1 MSLGILK
8 KQLGLQKQLD
18 EFLNQVSEASLL
30 FKQGVDMFLNEKEE
44 AFDEKLEQI
53 TLIEHRGDE
62 MRRNIEKKLYM
73 KTLIP
78 ESRGDVLQLLERMDT
93 LLDSCKAMLWQFK
106 IELPEIPL
114 ETHSDFRELASY
126 SVESVEAIVR
136 SARAFFR
143 TSPEFADHIHKVS
156 YWETESD
163 KISTRMMMTLYRRE
177 DLTLCH
183 KGQLKD
189 IIRRI
194 SQIAD
199 KAEDVADRLSIYAI
213 KRML

>member
-1 MSLGILK
+1 MAFGILK
-8 KQLGLQKQLD
+8 NRLGLQKQLD
-18 EFLNQVSEASLL
+18 EFLDRVSESSLL
-30 FKQGVDMFLNEKEE
+30 LRQGVDMFVDGRME

-53 TLIEHRGDE
+53 TTIEHHGDA
-62 MRRNIEKKLYM
+62 MRREIEKKLYI

-93 LLDSCKAMLWQFK
+93 LLDSSKAMLWQFK
-106 IELPEIPL
+106 IEEPDLPEEL
-114 ETHSDFRELASY
+114 HADLRELISH
-126 SVESVEAIVR
+126 SVEAVEAIVR

-143 TSPEFADHIHKVS
+143 TSAEFADHIHKVS

-163 KISTRMMMTLYRRE
+163 KVSTRMMMQVFRRE

-183 KGQLKD
+183 KAQLKD

-199 KAEDVADRLSIYAI
+199 RAEDVADRLSIYAI

>member
-8 KQLGLQKQLD
+8 KRIGIQKQLD
-18 EFLNQVSEASLL
+18 DFLDQVSEASLL
-30 FKQGVDMFLNEKEE
+30 FRQGVDMFIGDRTE
-44 AFDEKLEQI
+44 AFDEKIEQV
-53 TLIEHRGDE
+53 TAIEHRGDQ
-62 MRRNIEKKLYM
+62 MRRDIEKQLYI

-106 IELPEIPL
+106 IEQPDLPEEIHDDL
-114 ETHSDFRELASY
+114 NELASY
-126 SVESVEAIVR
+126 SVESIEAIVR

-163 KISTRMMMTLYRRE
+163 KVSTRMMMAIYRRD
-177 DLTLCH
+177 DLSLCH
-183 KGQLKD
+183 KAQLKD
-189 IIRRI
+189 FIRRI

-199 KAEDVADRLSIYAI
+199 RAEDVADRLSIYAI

>member
-1 MSLGILK
+1 MAFGILK

-30 FKQGVDMFLNEKEE
+30 LRQGVDLYLSERDE

-53 TLIEHRGDE
+53 THIEHRGDE
-62 MRRNIEKKLYM
+62 MRRDIEKKLYI

-78 ESRGDVLQLLERMDT
+78 ESRGDVLQLLERLDT

-106 IELPEIPL
+106 IELPDFPEEAHGEL
-114 ETHSDFRELASY
+114 RDLTSHSA
-126 SVESVEAIVR
+126 ESVEAIVR
-136 SARAFFR
+136 STRAFLR

-163 KISTRMMMTLYRRE
+163 KVSTRMLMAIFRRD
-177 DLTLCH
+177 DLSLCH
-183 KGQLKD
+183 KAQLKD
-189 IIRRI
+189 FVRRI
-194 SQIAD
+194 SKIAD
-199 KAEDVADRLSIYAI
+199 RAEDVADRLSIYAI

>member
-1 MSLGILK
+1 MAFGILK

-30 FKQGVDMFLNEKEE
+30 LRQGVDLFLSERES

-53 TLIEHRGDE
+53 TQIEHRGDD
-62 MRRNIEKKLYM
+62 MRRAIEKKLYI

-78 ESRGDVLQLLERMDT
+78 ESRGDVLQLLERLDS

-106 IELPEIPL
+106 IELP
-114 ETHSDFRELASY
+114 DFPEEVHGELRDLTSH

-136 SARAFFR
+136 STRAFLR

-163 KISTRMMMTLYRRE
+163 KVSTRMMMALFRRE
-177 DLTLCH
+177 DLSLCH
-183 KGQLKD
+183 KAQLKD
-189 IIRRI
+189 FIRRI
-194 SQIAD
+194 SRIAD